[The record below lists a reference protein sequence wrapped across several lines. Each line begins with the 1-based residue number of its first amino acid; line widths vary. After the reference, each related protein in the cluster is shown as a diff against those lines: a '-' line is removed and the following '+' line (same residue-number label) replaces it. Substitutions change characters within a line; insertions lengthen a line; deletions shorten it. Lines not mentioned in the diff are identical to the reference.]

1 MAVSREF
8 LAFPPLNPT
17 HLGLGPHDKCSLKW
31 FCCNVRF
38 RGDIRVISDSV
49 QAITARIQ
57 TFFLK

>member
-38 RGDIRVISDSV
+38 RGDIRVISDSPLTN
-49 QAITARIQ
+49 TAWSR
-57 TFFLK
+57 TLR